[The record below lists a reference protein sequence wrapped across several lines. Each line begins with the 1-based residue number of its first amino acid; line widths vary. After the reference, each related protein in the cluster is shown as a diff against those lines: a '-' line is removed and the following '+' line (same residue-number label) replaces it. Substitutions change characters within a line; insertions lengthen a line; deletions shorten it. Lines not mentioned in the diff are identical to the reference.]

1 MSETTMLRYRIDS
14 DLKESA
20 ENIFESMGLTPAAA
34 IRLFYKQTVI
44 GRRLPFQPVAE
55 DPFWSEENQKVLP
68 ESIAQLKARKGTAH
82 ELIEA

>member
-44 GRRLPFQPVAE
+44 ERRLPFQPVAE
-55 DPFWSEENQKVLP
+55 DPFWSEENQKVLA
-68 ESIAQLKARKGTAH
+68 ESIAQLKARKGKAH

>member
-14 DLKESA
+14 ALKDDA
-20 ENIFESMGLTPAAA
+20 ERVFESMGLTPAAA

-44 GRRLPFQPVAE
+44 GHRLPFQPVAE
-55 DPFWSEENQKVLP
+55 DPFYSEENQRILT